1 MDASIIRSVAM
12 TSLPLALVP
21 DREVAARLARL
32 RQVGVDLERRM
43 RGDSMTA
50 PDSESYWREQ
60 IAKWRAD
67 LEASLE
73 FYPFQLRALQ
83 APITPT
89 DDADAPWSR
98 AALAELIEVRGR
110 LDATLERISRE
121 D

>member
-1 MDASIIRSVAM
+1 
-12 TSLPLALVP
+12 
-21 DREVAARLARL
+21 
-32 RQVGVDLERRM
+32 M

-50 PDSESYWREQ
+50 PDSELYWRAQ
-60 IAKWRAD
+60 IARWRAD

-83 APITPT
+83 AQVTPP
-89 DDADAPWSR
+89 DDADARWSN

-110 LDATLERISRE
+110 LDATIERVSRE